1 MNTLYHT
8 PLRAVTIEDIPEEYR
23 DIAEAVGLEAYLT
36 LSVLC
41 GGQNLYIPK
50 REALERQARNREI
63 RDQFNGGNYRSLAAQ
78 YRLSER
84 QIRKIINGT
93 RT

>member
-36 LSVLC
+36 LL
-41 GGQNLYIPK
+41 
-50 REALERQARNREI
+50 
-63 RDQFNGGNYRSLAAQ
+63 SL
-78 YRLSER
+78 
-84 QIRKIINGT
+84 IHI
-93 RT
+93 